1 LNRVTQLQHIR
12 AKALSGI
19 DTLREVVAMV
29 DDLLPRRQAQ
39 TEFELL
45 DAKGEKR
52 RVDANGRER

>member
-1 LNRVTQLQHIR
+1 MDRNRQLNHIR
-12 AKALSGI
+12 AKALAGI

-29 DDLLPRRQAQ
+29 DDLLPRRQAPK
-39 TEFELL
+39 EFELL